1 MPKVPTYDTFQVAP
15 QVNPDVRVAAP
26 EFQDFGGANAAK
38 AGQAA
43 ISAGTATARIG
54 ADIINDANAVRIDEA
69 LNKVNEAALALRYD
83 KNDGFENIKGEAA
96 LNRKSGKPLA
106 VEYKEKLDAAIKE
119 NSIFLGNDTQRKM
132 FAIKAN
138 DLSTRFYAQANVHE
152 VKQFTDYSLSVQ
164 EGSLKNAANSITL
177 DPLNSENVKS
187 NVEKINQ
194 AIYNAGKLKGLS
206 AEQITATQAEALSGT
221 HMNAVKALIDQEN
234 TDGALA
240 YFKEYKNDFN
250 GIQFAE
256 AEKLLKQA
264 DVAKVAIAAA
274 SQLWEANKP
283 KTYNE
288 PVDLFK
294 MEEDARSMFAND
306 PKKLAATISELRN
319 RKSAFDSSQGEFN
332 DANINT
338 VGQFMRSNK
347 SLVEIQGSV
356 AFNALPGKAQLE
368 ITQAI
373 TDREYT
379 MKQRGLAES
388 DRLYTLKLRREH
400 DVDRKFTLEE
410 RARRQREVNGMA
422 QYFELS
428 NPDVLVGMKRDAVA
442 ALWPKI
448 GEGNTANLLQRWES
462 LQNKDNLITSRMDQ
476 EQFNA
481 IAQQFDLKPY
491 DSKKSTSE
499 KAELGNLHNNI
510 NSKLEEAAKSV
521 RRPLTREEKETIM
534 RTEMAKTVTIDG
546 FFSNSTKP
554 ILQLSDKQK
563 REDVIVPNAD
573 RSQIIEQ
580 MRLKYAQTKRPE
592 FAPTEENVRFWYLV
606 NKSEAK

>member
-43 ISAGTATARIG
+43 ISAGTAAARIG

-83 KNDGFENIKGEAA
+83 KTDGFENIKGEAA

-234 TDGALA
+234 PDGALA
-240 YFKEYKNDFN
+240 YFKEYKKDFN

-264 DVAKVAIAAA
+264 DVTKVAIAAA
-274 SQLWEANKP
+274 SQLWAANKP
-283 KTYNE
+283 KTYND

-294 MEEDARSMFAND
+294 MEEDARAMFAND

-332 DANINT
+332 DANINA

-379 MKQRGLAES
+379 MKQRSIAES
-388 DRLYTLKLRREH
+388 DRLYTLKLRKEH
-400 DVDRKFTLEE
+400 EIDRAYTLEE
-410 RARRQREVNGMA
+410 RSRRQREVNGMA
-422 QYFELS
+422 KYFELS

-481 IAQQFDLKPY
+481 IAQQFDLNPY

-521 RRPLTREEKETIM
+521 RRPLTREEKDTIM
-534 RTEMAKTVTIDG
+534 RTEMAKKVTLDG
-546 FFSNSTKP
+546 FFTNSTKP
-554 ILQLSDKQK
+554 IAQLSEKDKAN
-563 REDVIVPNAD
+563 VIVPNAE
-573 RSQIIEQ
+573 RTLIIEQ
-580 MRLKYAQTKRPE
+580 MRLKYEQTKLPV
-592 FAPTEENVRFWYLV
+592 FAPTEENVKFWYLE
-606 NKSEAK
+606 NKRGAR

>member
-43 ISAGTATARIG
+43 LSAGTAAARIG

-69 LNKVNEAALALRYD
+69 LNRVNEAALALRYD
-83 KNDGFENIKGEAA
+83 KTDGFENIKGEAA
-96 LNRKSGKPLA
+96 LNRASGKPLA

-119 NSIFLGNDTQRKM
+119 NSVFLGNDTQRKI
-132 FAIKAN
+132 FALKAN
-138 DLSTRFYAQANVHE
+138 DVSTRFYAQANVHE

-164 EGSLKNAANSITL
+164 EGSLKNAANAITL
-177 DPLNSENVKS
+177 DPLNSENVKA

-240 YFKEYKNDFN
+240 YFKEYKKDFN

-274 SQLWEANKP
+274 TQLWDTNKP
-283 KTYNE
+283 KTYND

-294 MEEDARSMFAND
+294 MEEDARAMFAND

-319 RKSAFDSSQGEFN
+319 RKAAFDASQSEFN
-332 DANINT
+332 DANTNA
-338 VGQFMRSNK
+338 VGQLMQSNK

-373 TDREYT
+373 TDREY
-379 MKQRGLAES
+379 MLKQRGIAES
-388 DRLYTLKLRREH
+388 DRIYTLKLRKEH
-400 DVDRKFTLEE
+400 EVDRAYTLEE
-410 RARRQREVNGMA
+410 RSRHQREVKGMA

-428 NPDVLVGMKRDAVA
+428 NPDVLVGMKREAVA

-448 GEGNTANLLQRWES
+448 GEGNTANLLQRWDS

-491 DSKKSTSE
+491 DSKKSTDE
-499 KAELGNLHNNI
+499 KAELGILHNNI
-510 NSKLEEAAKSV
+510 NAKLEEAAKSV
-521 RRPLTREEKETIM
+521 RRPLTREEKDTIM
-534 RTEMAKTVTIDG
+534 RTEMAKTVTVNG
-546 FFSNSTKP
+546 FFSNTTKP
-554 ILQLSDKQK
+554 VAQLTNKDKA
-563 REDVIVPNAD
+563 DVIVPKDD
-573 RSQIIEQ
+573 RLLIIEQ
-580 MRLKYAQTKRPE
+580 MRLKYEQTKLPV
-592 FAPTEENVRFWYLV
+592 FAPTEENVKFWYLQ
-606 NKSEAK
+606 NKQGSK

>member
-43 ISAGTATARIG
+43 VSAGTAAARIG

-69 LNKVNEAALALRYD
+69 LNKINEAALALRYD
-83 KNDGFENIKGEAA
+83 KTDGFENIKGEAA
-96 LNRKSGKPLA
+96 LNRASGKPLA

-119 NSIFLGNDTQRKM
+119 NSIFLGNDTQRKI
-132 FAIKAN
+132 FALKAN
-138 DLSTRFYAQANVHE
+138 DVSTRFYAQANVHE

-164 EGSLKNAANSITL
+164 EGSLKNAANAITL
-177 DPLNSENVKS
+177 DPLNSENVKA
-187 NVEKINQ
+187 NVDKINQ

-240 YFKEYKNDFN
+240 YFKAYKKDFN

-256 AEKLLKQA
+256 AEKLLNQA
-264 DVAKVAIAAA
+264 DVAKVAIATAT
-274 SQLWEANKP
+274 QLWDSNKP
-283 KTYNE
+283 KTYND

-294 MEEDARSMFAND
+294 MEEDARTMFANE

-319 RKSAFDSSQGEFN
+319 RKSAFDASQGEFN
-332 DANINT
+332 DANINA
-338 VGQFMRSNK
+338 VGQLMRNKK

-373 TDREYT
+373 TDREYM
-379 MKQRGLAES
+379 MKQRGIAES
-388 DRLYTLKLRREH
+388 DRMYTLKLRKEH
-400 DVDRKFTLEE
+400 EVDRTYTLEE
-410 RARRQREVNGMA
+410 RSRHQREVNGMA

-428 NPDVLVGMKRDAVA
+428 NPDVLVGMKREAVA

-448 GEGNTANLLQRWES
+448 GEGNTANLLQRWDT

-481 IAQQFDLKPY
+481 IAQQFDLKPF
-491 DSKKSTSE
+491 DSKKSTDE

-510 NSKLEEAAKSV
+510 NAKLEEAAKSV
-521 RRPLTREEKETIM
+521 RRTLTREEKETIM
-534 RTEMAKTVTIDG
+534 RTEMAKTVTVNG
-546 FFSNSTKP
+546 FFSNTTKP
-554 ILQLSDKQK
+554 IVQLSDKDK
-563 REDVIVPNAD
+563 AEVIVPKED
-573 RSQIIEQ
+573 RLLIIEQ
-580 MRLKYAQTKRPE
+580 MRLKYEQTKLPV
-592 FAPTEENVRFWYLV
+592 FAPTEENVKFWYIQ
-606 NKSEAK
+606 NKRGAK

>member
-43 ISAGTATARIG
+43 VSAGTAAARIG

-69 LNKVNEAALALRYD
+69 LNRVNEAALALRYD
-83 KNDGFENIKGEAA
+83 KTDGFENIKGEAA
-96 LNRKSGKPLA
+96 LNRASGKPLA
-106 VEYKEKLDAAIKE
+106 VEYKEKLDAAIKD
-119 NSIFLGNDTQRKM
+119 NSVFLGNDTQRKI
-132 FAIKAN
+132 FALKAN
-138 DLSTRFYAQANVHE
+138 DVSTRFYAQANVHE

-164 EGSLKNAANSITL
+164 EGSLKNAANAITL
-177 DPLNSENVKS
+177 DPLNSENVKA

-240 YFKEYKNDFN
+240 YFKEYKKDFN

-274 SQLWEANKP
+274 TQLWDSNKP
-283 KTYNE
+283 KTYND

-294 MEEDARSMFAND
+294 MEEDARAMFAND

-319 RKSAFDSSQGEFN
+319 RKAAFDASQSEFN
-332 DANINT
+332 DANTNA
-338 VGQFMRSNK
+338 VGQLMRSNK

-373 TDREYT
+373 TDREY
-379 MKQRGLAES
+379 MLKQRGIAES
-388 DRLYTLKLRREH
+388 DRIYTLKLRKEH
-400 DVDRKFTLEE
+400 EVDRAYTLEE
-410 RARRQREVNGMA
+410 RSRHQREVKGMA

-428 NPDVLVGMKRDAVA
+428 NPDVLVGMKREAVA

-448 GEGNTANLLQRWES
+448 GEGNTANLLQRWDS

-491 DSKKSTSE
+491 DSKKSTDE
-499 KAELGNLHNNI
+499 KAELGILHNNI
-510 NSKLEEAAKSV
+510 NAKLEEAAKSV
-521 RRPLTREEKETIM
+521 RRPLTREEKDTIM
-534 RTEMAKTVTIDG
+534 RTEMAKTVTVNG
-546 FFSNSTKP
+546 FFSNTTKP
-554 ILQLSDKQK
+554 IAQLTNKDKA
-563 REDVIVPNAD
+563 DVIVPKDD
-573 RSQIIEQ
+573 RLLIIEQ
-580 MRLKYAQTKRPE
+580 MRLKYEQTKLLV
-592 FAPTEENVRFWYLV
+592 FAPTEENVRFWYLQ
-606 NKSEAK
+606 NKQGSK